1 MTRSIY
7 TDQETEQFI
16 RELKKTDPEFNLSSF
31 VKLKLLE
38 NSIDDEDS
46 IVDLSNK
53 LEEAKIKQAEAQA
66 EQEYM
71 RQKIAELQLK
81 QSNKKSSLEQEERK
95 RDAHIIERKRNF
107 INHAPE
113 LSKLTKKELETYSEE
128 YSTQESSV
136 PQFLLQKGKVM
147 KPEEEEEEDP
157 LNKSKK
163 DNSKLYDNLVKE
175 LNI

>member
-81 QSNKKSSLEQEERK
+81 QSNKKSSLEQEKRK

-107 INHAPE
+107 INHAIE
-113 LSKLTKKELETYSEE
+113 LFNLTKKELETYSQEF
-128 YSTQESSV
+128 SIQESSIS
-136 PQFLLQKGKVM
+136 QFLMQKGKVM
-147 KPEEEEEEDP
+147 KSPDPEEENP
-157 LNKSKK
+157 LK
-163 DNSKLYDNLVKE
+163 DNSKIYDNLMKE
-175 LNI
+175 LKI

>member
-16 RELKKTDPEFNLSSF
+16 RELKKADPEFNLSSF

-81 QSNKKSSLEQEERK
+81 QSNKKSSLEQEKRK

-113 LSKLTKKELETYSEE
+113 LFKLTKKELETYS
-128 YSTQESSV
+128 QEFSI
-136 PQFLLQKGKVM
+136 QDGTIKEFLLQKGKIM
-147 KPEEEEEEDP
+147 KSPDLEEESS
-157 LNKSKK
+157 LNESNKI
-163 DNSKLYDNLVKE
+163 YDNLMKE

>member
-66 EQEYM
+66 EQEHI
-71 RQKIAELQLK
+71 RQKIAEIELRQ
-81 QSNKKSSLEQEERK
+81 NKVQSSLEQEKK
-95 RDAHIIERKRNF
+95 RIDYQIKDRKRNF
-107 INHAPE
+107 IIYAPE
-113 LSKLTKKELETYSEE
+113 LFKLTKKELETYSQEFSMEDGDIKEFLLKKGKIMKSAPQEE
-128 YSTQESSV
+128 ESPLDESSR
-136 PQFLLQKGKVM
+136 LIKY
-147 KPEEEEEEDP
+147 ED
-157 LNKSKK
+157 L
-163 DNSKLYDNLVKE
+163 E
-175 LNI
+175 LKI